1 MKSMAVM
8 MSIPALV
15 RAGISSV
22 MRKAFAT
29 AT

>member
-8 MSIPALV
+8 MSIPARV
-15 RAGISSV
+15 RAGISSIMGAV
-22 MRKAFAT
+22 FAT